1 MGSFARK
8 RARFSRKAEAKAML
22 REQQYNNQLYNN
34 INSVTEILKR
44 CEPEYKAD
52 ITAVLI
58 RQMFAMS
65 FMALHDE
72 FGFGKKR
79 VMRWYKKMLS
89 LQHELKEHGGDRPL
103 DTLLIALKDEYKFDL
118 DKAMVEANKEF
129 EEAQRKG
136 A

>member
-1 MGSFARK
+1 MSFARK

-72 FGFGKKR
+72 FGFGNKR
-79 VMRWYKKMLS
+79 INDFMEK
-89 LQHELKEHGGDRPL
+89 LQTLIDDYYDAYNIDTLIKFQMMLKERGITYKTTL
-103 DTLLIALKDEYKFDL
+103 DSR
-118 DKAMVEANKEF
+118 KE
-129 EEAQRKG
+129 QK
-136 A
+136 

>member
-1 MGSFARK
+1 MSFARK

-72 FGFGKKR
+72 FGFGR
-79 VMRWYKKMLS
+79 ERIMRYYKKMLS
-89 LQHELKEHGGDRPL
+89 LQCELREHGGERPL

-129 EEAQRKG
+129 DKAQRKG

>member
-1 MGSFARK
+1 MSFARK

-22 REQQYNNQLYNN
+22 REQQYNNQLYGN
-34 INSVTEILKR
+34 INSVAEILKR

-72 FGFGKKR
+72 FGFGKER
-79 VMRWYKKMLS
+79 IMRWYKKMLS
-89 LQHELKEHGGDRPL
+89 LQHELQLHGGDKPL
-103 DTLLIALKDEYKFDL
+103 DTLLVALKDEYKFDL

-129 EEAQRKG
+129 DAQRKG

>member
-1 MGSFARK
+1 MSFARK

-34 INSVTEILKR
+34 INSVTEILKL

-72 FGFGKKR
+72 FGFGKER
-79 VMRWYKKMLS
+79 IMRWYKKMLS
-89 LQHELKEHGGDRPL
+89 LQHELQLHGGDKPL
-103 DTLLIALKDEYKFDL
+103 DTLLVALKDEYKFDL
-118 DKAMVEANKEF
+118 DKAMVQANKEF
-129 EEAQRKG
+129 EEAKG